1 MKNLN
6 TDLLSDLTIILV
18 IRDRVDFTDRWL
30 SYYKR
35 NFSYVKVIIAD
46 GSNEMLF
53 TKSQEQNLSKNLQY
67 LYNGPDNDIPTMIGK
82 IRKSLSLVKSKFVL
96 LASDDDFY
104 LLSGIINSIQFLK
117 ENVEWHASMG
127 IVRDFTIIKPA
138 EPSDYIY
145 GKVQFGDELYKS
157 SSISE
162 PLPLD
167 RIRHFCTIN
176 DSFWHAV
183 YRTESLLRIYC
194 AAEKTE
200 LNSIMTFELFLNV
213 KSAEIGKLHRN
224 RKSLFMLH
232 QVHPQ
237 MEAYKLK
244 NIDKEDVKLYEEINF
259 ILGKTFR
266 SLNNYND
273 PPTFE
278 NIQKIRQ
285 ELTSNTESSTLRSI
299 IQRVKFK
306 FALSKLIAIVNHL
319 DPFTAKIYRN
329 KEVRSIIEFLKGTK

>member
-1 MKNLN
+1 
-6 TDLLSDLTIILV
+6 
-18 IRDRVDFTDRWL
+18 
-30 SYYKR
+30 
-35 NFSYVKVIIAD
+35 
-46 GSNEMLF
+46 MLF
-53 TKSQEQNLSKNLQY
+53 TQSQEQNLPANIHY
-67 LYNGPDNDIPTMIGK
+67 LYHGPDNDIPTMIRK
-82 IRKSLSLVKSKFVL
+82 IRKSISLVKSKFVL

-104 LLSGIINSIQFLK
+104 LLSGIIDAIQFLK
-117 ENVEWHASMG
+117 ENAEWHASIG

-162 PLPLD
+162 PLSFD
-167 RIRHFCTIN
+167 RIMQFLVN
-176 DSFWHAV
+176 NESFWHAV
-183 YRTESLLRIYC
+183 YKTESLLRIYSRAE
-194 AAEKTE
+194 AADIK
-200 LNSIMTFELFLNV
+200 SYYQYELFVNI

-224 RKSLFMLH
+224 RESLFMLH

-244 NIDKEDVKLYEEINF
+244 NIDKEDASLHEEIDF

-266 SLNNYND
+266 SLENYND

-278 NIQKIRQ
+278 SLQKIRR
-285 ELTSNTESSTLRSI
+285 ELTSNTEVITFRSI

-306 FALSKLIAIVNHL
+306 FARFKLITIVNYL
-319 DPFTAKIYRN
+319 DPFTAKLYRN
-329 KEVRSIIEFLKGTK
+329 KEVRGIIEFLGGTNRSKRLI

>member
-1 MKNLN
+1 MKNLK
-6 TDLLSDLTIILV
+6 TVPLSDLTIILV
-18 IRDRVDFTDRWL
+18 IRDRVDFTNRWL
-30 SYYKR
+30 RYYQS
-35 NFSYVKVIIAD
+35 NFPYIKLIIAD

-53 TKSQEQNLSKNLQY
+53 TKSQEQNLLRNIHY
-67 LYNGPDNDIPTMIGK
+67 VYHGPDNDIPTMIRK
-82 IRKSLSLVKSKFVL
+82 IRKSIFLVKSKFVL

-104 LLSGIINSIQFLK
+104 LLSGIIDAIQFLK

-138 EPSDYIY
+138 ESSDYIY

-157 SSISE
+157 SSISG
-162 PLPLD
+162 PFPLD

-200 LNSIMTFELFLNV
+200 LNSIMAFELFINV

-224 RKSLFMLH
+224 RESLFMLH

-244 NIDKEDVKLYEEINF
+244 NIDKEDEKLREEIDF
-259 ILGKTFR
+259 ILGKTFK
-266 SLNNYND
+266 SLNDYND

-278 NIQKIRQ
+278 NIPKIGR
-285 ELTSNTESSTLRSI
+285 EMTSNTEVITLRYI

-306 FALSKLIAIVNHL
+306 FALFKLITIVNYL
-319 DPFTAKIYRN
+319 DPFTAKLYRN
-329 KEVRSIIEFLKGTK
+329 KEVRSIIGFLKDTK